1 MRIVLGIVA
10 ACVLAAGAYFGAVLL
25 GLIGIAPWAA
35 PITLILGLALLVV
48 SQMTTIR
55 EILKQI
61 AIWLAIVTLLP
72 LCAWY
77 AASATSGMPDP
88 REGSKARDRINA
100 QLAENEK
107 TDKATYDKAQKETLR
122 QERDQL
128 RQQMEQL
135 G

>member
-1 MRIVLGIVA
+1 
-10 ACVLAAGAYFGAVLL
+10 
-25 GLIGIAPWAA
+25 
-35 PITLILGLALLVV
+35 V

-61 AIWLAIVTLLP
+61 AIWLAVVTLLP

-88 REGSKARDRINA
+88 REYSKARDRINA
-100 QLAENEK
+100 QMAENDK

-128 RQQMEQL
+128 RQQLEQL
-135 G
+135 DDENAEAQRDFYFHVFWIAFPIGLLALII